1 MKNLAAIKIKGLRI
15 KTIIGCN
22 EIERI
27 NKQEI
32 LLDITIRYNDQAA
45 SINDD
50 LHYALYYDTLIK
62 KLSKEIEGTAFLLL
76 EKLSDFVIERLITY
90 KQIDYVKVK
99 IKKPDIFDNVDYIS
113 VQKKY
118 KRDKNGKQ

>member
-1 MKNLAAIKIKGLRI
+1 MKNHATIKIKGLRI

-22 EIERI
+22 EIERT

-32 LLDITIRYNDQAA
+32 LLDITIKYNDQAA
-45 SINDD
+45 SNNDD
-50 LHYALYYDTLIK
+50 LQYALNYDTLIK
-62 KLSKEIEGTAFLLL
+62 KLSKEIEETAFFLL
-76 EKLSDFVIERLITY
+76 EKLSDFVIEKLISY
-90 KQIDYVKVK
+90 KQINYVKVK

-118 KRDKNGKQ
+118 KRDKNGNQ